1 MRNKALSPYIS
12 TALVILIGI
21 VALTLSLT
29 VLNPALN
36 KAKDS
41 AIIDEAFN
49 NLEII
54 DSTIRE
60 VASEAEDSKR
70 TINLKVTEGTYRVDS
85 IIDFINFT
93 YRMKEGL
100 EISGKRGDVNITIHA
115 NETNK
120 ITLFI
125 KYTNI
130 DLQGS
135 DHFTKGDNS
144 VVIMHNGTNSTTNY
158 PLIYVGR

>member
-1 MRNKALSPYIS
+1 MNSKALSPYIS
-12 TALVILIGI
+12 TALVTLIGI

-41 AIIDEAFN
+41 AIINEAFN

-60 VASEAEDSKR
+60 VASEAQDSKR

-85 IIDFINFT
+85 ANDFINFT
-93 YRMKEGL
+93 YSVKEGL
-100 EISGKRGDVNITIHA
+100 EISGQRGSVNITNSA
-115 NETNK
+115 GD

-135 DHFTKGDNS
+135 DHFSKGDNS

-158 PLIYVGR
+158 PLIYIGR